1 MIYNVSKS
9 LVESA
14 TQCWACPVFDKLFQI
29 ISNIAGKSYTYLSLV
44 CTVVFCII
52 LAIYIFNA
60 VWNNIKSDSPDPW
73 HTKSIQKVFINSIF
87 ALGLLATGV
96 TFPRLI
102 TTITAEPV
110 AYMTSAYTQIIT
122 RTDPVSVN
130 ASVNYTPEA
139 MADNGFFR
147 PELRDAVIDV
157 MKTTISVLQDFIL
170 MGVAVIDGAFDW
182 EMFTGVGVLFKHLIL
197 FLVGLTLT
205 WTFVKLFI
213 KYCFYFADFIV
224 AMAFFAFLF
233 PLSLVLL
240 PFKGADSVP
249 GWLGKLGNNIGKK
262 QITNMINSIVA
273 MGSAVLSY
281 TIIIN
286 ILMRFLV
293 MPELDG
299 AEMIQATDMSALFAE
314 DISENSTQSLTLM
327 SCTALVFVLTYLE
340 KQVPNISKMILGAF
354 NVKEENKLSEQ
365 LGNEAMK
372 LADNAF
378 NLVKNT
384 GKVILGKNKAPDAP
398 APKTK

>member
-1 MIYNVSKS
+1 MIYNAAES
-9 LVESA
+9 LVLQA

-29 ISNIAGKSYTYLSLV
+29 ISNTAGLAYRYLSMA
-44 CTVVFCII
+44 CIVVFCVI

-60 VWNNIKSDSPDPW
+60 VWNNIKSDSPDLW

-96 TFPRLI
+96 TFPKLI

-110 AYMTSAYTQIIT
+110 AYITSAYTQIIT
-122 RTDPVSVN
+122 QTDPVSVAQN
-130 ASVNYTPEA
+130 VPYTPEE
-139 MADNGFFR
+139 MSDDGFFR
-147 PELRDAVIDV
+147 PELRDAVINV
-157 MKTTISVLQDFIL
+157 MKTTIRVLQEFIL
-170 MGVAVIDGAFDW
+170 MGVAVIDGAFEW
-182 EMFTGVGVLFKHLIL
+182 EMFTGIGIFFKHIIL
-197 FLVGLTLT
+197 FFVGLTLT
-205 WTFVKLFI
+205 WTFVKLFM

-273 MGSAVLSY
+273 MGSAVLTY

-286 ILMRFLV
+286 ILIRFMDIPVLNIT
-293 MPELDG
+293 E
-299 AEMIQATDMSALFAE
+299 LFAQ
-314 DISENSTQSLTLM
+314 DISDSITTSRESLTLM

-340 KQVPNISKMILGAF
+340 KQVPNVSKMILSAF
-354 NVKEENKLSEQ
+354 NVKEENKLGEQ
-365 LGNEAMK
+365 LGDEAMK
-372 LADNAF
+372 LADNT
-378 NLVKNT
+378 LKLIKNT
-384 GKVILGKNKAPDAP
+384 GKTILGKNKAPDAP
-398 APKTK
+398 ATKTK